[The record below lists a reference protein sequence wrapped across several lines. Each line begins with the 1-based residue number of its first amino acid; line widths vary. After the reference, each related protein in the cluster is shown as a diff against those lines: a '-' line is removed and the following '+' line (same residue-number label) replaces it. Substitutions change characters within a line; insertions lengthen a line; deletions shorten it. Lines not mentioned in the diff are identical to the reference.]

1 MRMQRMNK
9 SEKFWD
15 KRAVEYDKSEK
26 KWEETYNKALEN
38 TKRYLKKSD
47 IVLDFGCGSGI
58 LALRLARYVK
68 EIHALDISS
77 KMIEAAEQRAKG
89 NNVENI
95 HFAQATIFDER
106 YKKESFDVVLA
117 FNILHLLEDSPK
129 AVLRIYE
136 ILKSG
141 GLFIS
146 ETACLGEA
154 KSFISFIISI
164 VSKLRIVPDV
174 TKLKFSEIEDMIT
187 EGEFQI
193 IETEVLGEGVSTY
206 FVVAKKK

>member
-15 KRAVEYDKSEK
+15 KRAIEYDKSEK

-187 EGEFQI
+187 EGGFQI

>member
-1 MRMQRMNK
+1 MNK